1 MSVVMPRVMTRGV
14 VFVHSTP
21 TALCPHISW
30 ALEGVLDTRVALDWV
45 AQPAEPG
52 TMRTEFSWTGE
63 SGTGAHIASALR
75 GWDGLRYEV
84 VEEASRGSDG
94 MRWTHTPALGIHQ
107 ARLSANGDV
116 VVNEDRLR
124 ALVEASG
131 GSAATIVAE
140 LDRALGAAWDAEL
153 EVYRHAGEGAPVTW
167 LHKVG

>member
-14 VFVHSTP
+14 VFIHSAP
-21 TALCPHISW
+21 TALCPHIAW
-30 ALEGVLDTRVALDWV
+30 ALEGVLDTRVSLDWV
-45 AQPAEPG
+45 PQPAQPGA
-52 TMRTEFSWTGE
+52 MRTEFSWTGE
-63 SGTGAHIASALR
+63 AGTGALIASAMR

-94 MRWTHTPALGIHQ
+94 MRWTHTPALGLHQ

-124 ALVEASG
+124 SLVEASA
-131 GSAATIVAE
+131 GSAATLVAE

-153 EVYRHAGEGAPVTW
+153 EQFRHAGEGAPPTW

>member
-1 MSVVMPRVMTRGV
+1 MTRGV
-14 VFVHSTP
+14 VFIHSTP
-21 TALCPHISW
+21 TALCPHIAW
-30 ALEGVLDTRVALDWV
+30 ALEGVLDTRVSLDWV
-45 AQPAEPG
+45 PQPAQPG

-63 SGTGAHIASALR
+63 AGTGALIASAMR

-124 ALVEASG
+124 TLVEASA
-131 GSAATIVAE
+131 GSAATLVAE

-153 EVYRHAGEGAPVTW
+153 EPYRHAGEGAPPTW

>member
-21 TALCPHISW
+21 TALCPHIAW
-30 ALEGVLDTRVALDWV
+30 ALEGVLDTRVSLDWV
-45 AQPAEPG
+45 PQPAQPG

-63 SGTGAHIASALR
+63 AGTGALIASAMR

-124 ALVEASG
+124 ALVEASA
-131 GSAATIVAE
+131 GSAATLVAE

-153 EVYRHAGEGAPVTW
+153 EQYRHAGEGAPPTW

>member
-1 MSVVMPRVMTRGV
+1 MSAVMPRVMTRGV
-14 VFVHSTP
+14 VFIHSTP
-21 TALCPHISW
+21 TALCPHIAW
-30 ALEGVLDTRVALDWV
+30 ALEGVLDTRVSLDWV
-45 AQPAEPG
+45 PQPAEPG

-63 SGTGAHIASALR
+63 AGTGAYIASAMR

-107 ARLSANGDV
+107 SRLSANGDV

-124 ALVEASG
+124 
-131 GSAATIVAE
+131 TIVEQAAGDGGRLCAE
-140 LDRALGAAWDAEL
+140 LDRTLGTDWDEEL
-153 EVYRHAGEGAPVTW
+153 EVYRHAGEGAPPTW

>member
-1 MSVVMPRVMTRGV
+1 MSAVMPRVMTRGV
-14 VFVHSTP
+14 VFIHSTP
-21 TALCPHISW
+21 TALCPHIAW
-30 ALEGVLDTRVALDWV
+30 AVEGVLDTRVSLDWV
-45 AQPAEPG
+45 PQPAQPG
-52 TMRTEFSWTGE
+52 TMRTEFSWTGDA
-63 SGTGAHIASALR
+63 GTGAYLASAMR

-124 ALVEASG
+124 S
-131 GSAATIVAE
+131 IVDQCDGDADRLTAE
-140 LDRALGAAWDAEL
+140 LRRALGGEWDAEL
-153 EVYRHAGEGAPVTW
+153 ELFRHAGEGAPPTW

>member
-14 VFVHSTP
+14 VFIHSTP
-21 TALCPHISW
+21 IALCPHIAW
-30 ALEGVLDTRVALDWV
+30 ALEGVLDTRVTLDWV
-45 AQPAEPG
+45 PQPASSG

-63 SGTGAHIASALR
+63 AGTGALIASAMR

-116 VVNEDRLR
+116 MVNEDRLR
-124 ALVEASG
+124 SILEQCAG
-131 GSAATIVAE
+131 DAARLTTEV
-140 LDRALGAAWDAEL
+140 DRALGSDWDEEL
-153 EVYRHAGEGAPVTW
+153 EIFRHAGEGAPPTW
-167 LHKVG
+167 MHKVG

>member
-14 VFVHSTP
+14 VFIHSTP

-30 ALEGVLDTRVALDWV
+30 ALEGVLDTRVSLDWV
-45 AQPAEPG
+45 PQPAQPG

-63 SGTGAHIASALR
+63 AGTGALIASAMR

-124 ALVEASG
+124 SLVEASA
-131 GSAATIVAE
+131 GSAATLVAE

-153 EVYRHAGEGAPVTW
+153 EQFRHAGEGAPPTW

>member
-21 TALCPHISW
+21 TALCPHIAW

-63 SGTGAHIASALR
+63 SGTGALIASAMR

-116 VVNEDRLR
+116 VINEDRLR
-124 ALVEASG
+124 ALVE
-131 GSAATIVAE
+131 SAAGSSATMVAE

-153 EVYRHAGEGAPVTW
+153 EQYRYAGEGAPVTW

>member
-14 VFVHSTP
+14 VFIHSTP
-21 TALCPHISW
+21 TALCPHIAW
-30 ALEGVLDTRVALDWV
+30 ALEAVLDTRVSLDWTPQP
-45 AQPAEPG
+45 AQPG
-52 TMRTEFSWTGE
+52 SMRTEFSWTGE
-63 SGTGAHIASALR
+63 AGTGAHLASAMR

-94 MRWTHTPALGIHQ
+94 ARWTHTPGLGIHH

-124 ALVEASG
+124 SIMAEGAGNLAVVS
-131 GSAATIVAE
+131 AE
-140 LDRALGAAWDAEL
+140 LDRALGTAWDTEL
-153 EVYRHAGEGAPVTW
+153 EQFRHAGEGAPVKW

>member
-14 VFVHSTP
+14 VFIHSTP
-21 TALCPHISW
+21 TALCPHIAW
-30 ALEGVLDTRVALDWV
+30 ALEGVLDTRVSLDWV
-45 AQPAEPG
+45 PQPAQPG

-63 SGTGAHIASALR
+63 AGTGALIASAMR

-124 ALVEASG
+124 TLVEASG
-131 GSAATIVAE
+131 GSAATLVAE

-153 EVYRHAGEGAPVTW
+153 EPFRHAGEGAPPTW

>member
-21 TALCPHISW
+21 TGLCPHIAW
-30 ALEGVLDTRVALDWV
+30 ALESVLDTRVSLDWTP
-45 AQPAEPG
+45 QPAQPG
-52 TMRTEFSWTGE
+52 TMRTEFSWTGDA
-63 SGTGAHIASALR
+63 GTGAHLASAMR

-94 MRWTHTPALGIHQ
+94 ARWTHTPGLGIHH
-107 ARLSANGDV
+107 ARLSANGDL

-124 ALVEASG
+124 SLFAEAG
-131 GSAATIVAE
+131 GVMAVLMAE
-140 LDRALGAAWDAEL
+140 MDRCLGSAWDAEL
-153 EVYRHAGEGAPVTW
+153 EHFRHAGDGAPVKW

>member
-21 TALCPHISW
+21 TALCPHIAW

-45 AQPAEPG
+45 AQPVEPG
-52 TMRTEFSWTGE
+52 AMRTEFSWTGE
-63 SGTGAHIASALR
+63 SGTGAHIASAMR

-94 MRWTHTPALGIHQ
+94 MRWTHTPTLGIHQ

-124 ALVEASG
+124 AIVESAG
-131 GSAATIVAE
+131 GSAATIMVE
-140 LDRALGAAWDAEL
+140 LDLALGAAWDAEL
-153 EVYRHAGEGAPVTW
+153 EPYRHAGEGAPVTW

>member
-14 VFVHSTP
+14 VFIHSTP
-21 TALCPHISW
+21 TALCPHIAW
-30 ALEGVLDTRVALDWV
+30 ALEGVLDTRVSLDWV
-45 AQPAEPG
+45 PQPAQPG

-63 SGTGAHIASALR
+63 AGTGALIASAMR

-124 ALVEASG
+124 SLVEASA
-131 GSAATIVAE
+131 GSAATLVAE

-153 EVYRHAGEGAPVTW
+153 EQFRHAGEGAPPTW

>member
-14 VFVHSTP
+14 VFIHSTP
-21 TALCPHISW
+21 TALCPHIAW
-30 ALEGVLDTRVALDWV
+30 ALEGVLDTRVSLDWV
-45 AQPAEPG
+45 PQPAQPG

-63 SGTGAHIASALR
+63 AGTGALIASAMR

-124 ALVEASG
+124 TLVEASA
-131 GSAATIVAE
+131 GSAATLVAE

-153 EVYRHAGEGAPVTW
+153 EPYRHAGEGAPPTW

>member
-14 VFVHSTP
+14 VFIHSTP
-21 TALCPHISW
+21 TALCPHIAW
-30 ALEGVLDTRVALDWV
+30 ALEGVLDTRVSLDWV
-45 AQPAEPG
+45 PQPAQQG

-63 SGTGAHIASALR
+63 AGTGALIASAMR

-94 MRWTHTPALGIHQ
+94 MRWTHTPALGLHQ

-124 ALVEASG
+124 TLVESSAGSG
-131 GSAATIVAE
+131 ATLVAE

-153 EVYRHAGEGAPVTW
+153 EQYRHAGEGAPPTW

>member
-63 SGTGAHIASALR
+63 SGTGAHIASAMR

-84 VEEASRGSDG
+84 VEEASRGNDG
-94 MRWTHTPALGIHQ
+94 MRWTHTPGLGIHQ

-124 ALVEASG
+124 AIVEASG
-131 GSAATIVAE
+131 GSAATMVAE

-153 EVYRHAGEGAPVTW
+153 EHFRHAGEGAPVTW

>member
-14 VFVHSTP
+14 VFIHSTP
-21 TALCPHISW
+21 TALCPHIGW
-30 ALEGVLDTRVALDWV
+30 ALEGVLETRVSLDWV
-45 AQPAEPG
+45 PQPAQNG

-63 SGTGAHIASALR
+63 AGTGALIASAMR

-116 VVNEDRLR
+116 VLNEDRLR
-124 ALVEASG
+124 
-131 GSAATIVAE
+131 TIVAQAAGDGALLSAE
-140 LDRALGAAWDAEL
+140 LDRALGADWDAEL
-153 EVYRHAGEGAPVTW
+153 EGYRHAGEGAPPTW

>member
-63 SGTGAHIASALR
+63 SGTGAHIASAMR

-124 ALVEASG
+124 TIVESAG

-140 LDRALGAAWDAEL
+140 LDLALGAAWDAEL
-153 EVYRHAGEGAPVTW
+153 EPYRHAGEGAPVTW

>member
-14 VFVHSTP
+14 VFIHSTP

-30 ALEGVLDTRVALDWV
+30 ALEGVLDTRVSLDWV
-45 AQPAEPG
+45 PQPAQPG

-63 SGTGAHIASALR
+63 AGTGALIASAMR

-124 ALVEASG
+124 SLVEAAA
-131 GSAATIVAE
+131 GSAATLVAE
-140 LDRALGAAWDAEL
+140 LDRALGAAWDTEL
-153 EVYRHAGEGAPVTW
+153 EQFRHAGEGAPPTW